1 MAARRIMRG
10 RADTRRTRPP
20 RFTTGLWLG
29 CLSLLWVAGTVHA
42 EMTNPMR
49 APKVSLR
56 PHALHTA
63 SQPSASLPAM
73 VFDQMLRFYQ
83 RVISPTDGPR
93 SNMYP
98 TGSAYARQVFKK
110 HGALLGIV
118 LTTERLLH
126 EGNEGKVA
134 PRIQKYGVWR
144 VYDPV
149 EANDWWWYGPAWV
162 YTPREGRLRGR

>member
-1 MAARRIMRG
+1 M
-10 RADTRRTRPP
+10 PH
-20 RFTTGLWLG
+20 TGKTYRHWIIAWLCLG
-29 CLSLLWVAGTVHA
+29 GLSLFWFTNTAQGDPA
-42 EMTNPMR
+42 NPMG
-49 APKVSLR
+49 APKAPLR
-56 PHALHTA
+56 SRSQTA
-63 SQPSASLPAM
+63 IRPTPSLPAT

-98 TGSAYARQVFKK
+98 TGSAYARQVFRK
-110 HGALLGIV
+110 HGALLGIM

-134 PRIQKYGVWR
+134 PRIRKYGIWR

-162 YTPREGRLRGR
+162 YIPGEGRSLRR